1 MKLNAIQSNEQN
13 TKSASRVARL
23 AAYPASMLAG
33 IAVLSL
39 ALLTPGRSTA
49 GRPLPPGPESHVYSV
64 SVTIKTLPSLGARH
78 KTEQKYAEAKV
89 VIVDDF
95 GDFVGGAKV
104 TVEFTGNLLQR
115 PVTASGITDESGE
128 AVIDSKSVGYD
139 SGPLSFTGCVTKVES
154 SLAWDGVGLC
164 DTASY

>member
-1 MKLNAIQSNEQN
+1 M
-13 TKSASRVARL
+13 

-33 IAVLSL
+33 MAVLSL
-39 ALLTPGRSTA
+39 ALMTGNA
-49 GRPLPPGPESHVYSV
+49 AAGGRPTPQGPESHVDSV

-78 KTEQKYAEAKV
+78 KTEQKYAEATV
-89 VIVDDF
+89 VIVDDL
-95 GDFVGGAKV
+95 GDFVEGAKV

-115 PVTASGITDESGE
+115 SVTASGITDEFGE
-128 AVIDSKSVGYD
+128 AVIDSKPVGYD

-154 SLAWDGVGLC
+154 SLVWDGFELC